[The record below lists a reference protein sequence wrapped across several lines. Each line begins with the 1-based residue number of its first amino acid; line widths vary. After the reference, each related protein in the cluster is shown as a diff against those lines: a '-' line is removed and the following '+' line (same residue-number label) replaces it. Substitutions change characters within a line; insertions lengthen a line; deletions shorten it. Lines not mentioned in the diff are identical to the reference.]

1 MLWELFVQLDITVLL
16 NQQDQHLV
24 QQVLT
29 QQAHSGRNHLTVHHV
44 YKATI
49 AQLQQQLRTPH
60 MSAQPAFIVQQVV
73 LLQLK
78 LFAQSVIDAQ
88 LVAHP
93 QHHVQVQTNIKMKL
107 VPQFVKIALSATTV
121 LKLHQLNAN
130 LKMKVQTTTV
140 LVAW

>member
-1 MLWELFVQLDITVLL
+1 
-16 NQQDQHLV
+16 
-24 QQVLT
+24 
-29 QQAHSGRNHLTVHHV
+29 V

-49 AQLQQQLRTPH
+49 AQLQQQLHTLH

-88 LVAHP
+88 LEVHY

-121 LKLHQLNAN
+121 LKQHQLNAN